1 LPRFFALFAT
11 SPVRSH
17 FSRRLPRRRYVP
29 SFGFRNR
36 PTSFSAHPLAGL
48 FHPAATS
55 RTHPVQGLL
64 SSRSDPSSSEGAFP
78 HAVGTSRAHLLS
90 QAATRQAPRLRGLHP
105 REVAFTVS
113 PLFTA
118 PRVAPLIEFLLPQA
132 LESYGR
138 SQLTCDPPLSTF
150 TDRVFA
156 CALTRSARP
165 QRLSA

>member
-1 LPRFFALFAT
+1 MPRFFALFAT

-17 FSRRLPRRRYVP
+17 FSRRLPRRCYVP
-29 SFGFRNR
+29 SIGFRNR
-36 PTSFSAHPLAGL
+36 PTSFSAPELAGL

-64 SSRSDPSSSEGAFP
+64 SSRSHPSSSEGAFP
-78 HAVGTSRAHLLS
+78 HAVGTNHARRLS
-90 QAATRQAPRLRGLHP
+90 PAATRPVPRLRGLHP
-105 REVAFTVS
+105 REGAFAVS

-118 PRVAPLIEFLLPQA
+118 TRVAPLIEFLLLQA
-132 LESYGR
+132 RAPYGR

-150 TDRVFA
+150 ALRVFA
-156 CALTRSARP
+156 CALTRCARP